1 MRIHAQQTVDYL
13 MNKTITKKGYVILL
27 YITSILYVVYIV
39 KYAFPRLS
47 LCTTSYLVAVLVRLV

>member
-13 MNKTITKKGYVILL
+13 MNTTTKRVMLSCRILL
-27 YITSILYVVYIV
+27 LYYMWSIV

-47 LCTTSYLVAVLVRLV
+47 LFTTSYLVAVLVRLV